1 MDDLDIK
8 ILRILQSDCSLTV
21 SEIGKKVG
29 LSSSPCWKRINKLIK
44 DKIIIKQAAILNQ
57 KKLGYNLV
65 AFVSIKTANHSE
77 EWLKNF
83 SKKPM
88 FLEDLFIKITS
99 FSLQPSIKY
108 FVFLK
113 ISCSF

>member
-44 DKIIIKQAAILNQ
+44 DKIIIKQAAIQTGDNAGDGRISPYKDGGLVSFQ
-57 KKLGYNLV
+57 ITDAEVSDLV
-65 AFVSIKTANHSE
+65 AFLESLTDDAF
-77 EWLKNF
+77 LTDPRF
-83 SKKPM
+83 SNPWRA
-88 FLEDLFIKITS
+88 D
-99 FSLQPSIKY
+99 
-108 FVFLK
+108 
-113 ISCSF
+113 